1 LLGLENGTVRVEN
14 GLTVIGDFG
23 FSKGVTAN
31 TNKRLG
37 KDFAGKWSGT
47 AYVHSLVSS
56 FDSDPNYKPIGGIVT
71 NAIEDARLDQAN
83 KDALA
88 HSLWVASLPA
98 TGNLGAVQDTSIDL
112 GSIDGLRTVHVIEVA
127 SLLMKNDALTL
138 TGDAADVFVFNVRGN
153 FQFDASEVRLV
164 GGISAGH
171 VLFNFPQAGKYTSN
185 VVIGRSATSFQGTI
199 LAPDLGSQKIEYR
212 YPGTFR
218 GAIIAK
224 RIDVHSEFILVH
236 EPFTGL
242 VCLCVGPSAAVVDEL
257 PSCNSPMDPRL
268 GATLPVIS
276 QVSEISLTSEFPA
289 ALVMLVGSIGIPTPF
304 VFPGTACTIHVDLA
318 QASVLSTSLT
328 DAGGSWSLGMQIPS
342 GCSYVGLH
350 LALQAAIVDG
360 QAQGPIPGWLS
371 NGVLLTIGLP

>member
-1 LLGLENGTVRVEN
+1 
-14 GLTVIGDFG
+14 
-23 FSKGVTAN
+23 
-31 TNKRLG
+31 
-37 KDFAGKWSGT
+37 
-47 AYVHSLVSS
+47 VSS

-276 QVSEISLTSEFPA
+276 QVSQISLTSEFPA
-289 ALVMLVGSIGIPTPF
+289 APVMLLGSIGIPTPF

-318 QASVLSTSLT
+318 QASVLSTSFT